1 MQQGLRHVNA
11 RDEHDDGGGGKRD
24 DRRFDA
30 ERAVAHEADD
40 HAHEHDDRNLQ
51 QAHVFDLLFRIE
63 LEHAIAVFVGNMQA
77 AAIQEVEHHEHDGQN
92 HAHDRRVDD
101 DEVEERVASGR
112 ADHDVRRIADEG
124 RRAADVRRHD
134 FNHEE
139 RNRVHLEQLANGKR
153 HGADEQHRGDVVE
166 ECRKHGREQHIHDHD
181 VPRVALGDMGGFD
194 GQVAKHARLLHD
206 SHKQH
211 HAEQHANGVE
221 VNMRHSLVERHNVR
235 KKQHGCATNGDERT
249 MHLFRHHERD
259 DDKEHRNSEY
269 CVEIHRFCVSS

>member
-1 MQQGLRHVNA
+1 
-11 RDEHDDGGGGKRD
+11 
-24 DRRFDA
+24 
-30 ERAVAHEADD
+30 
-40 HAHEHDDRNLQ
+40 
-51 QAHVFDLLFRIE
+51 
-63 LEHAIAVFVGNMQA
+63 MQA

-166 ECRKHGREQHIHDHD
+166 ECRKHGREQHIHNHD
-181 VPRVALGDMGGFD
+181 VPRVTLGDMGGFD
-194 GQVAKHARLLHD
+194 GQVAEHARLLHD
-206 SHKQH
+206 GHEQH